1 MPVIWHH
8 FRIVSLVRFSL
19 SIGGILG
26 QTNFSVFT
34 QGEDE
39 DGGISGNLIKT
50 EVEEPI
56 SAITRYVSQKV

>member
-1 MPVIWHH
+1 M
-8 FRIVSLVRFSL
+8 RFSL

-56 SAITRYVSQKV
+56 SAITTYVSQKV